1 MLLAR
6 CRVIAVKELIR
17 VVAPVPELRE
27 TLLAGLLN
35 ECLMGQSN
43 GDVLLHHCFM
53 FLPQE
58 DCKVCALTIGNT
70 TRLWKPI
77 GRAELFSLSIL
88 DYHPARRRFH

>member
-1 MLLAR
+1 MLLSR
-6 CRVIAVKELIR
+6 CRVVALKELVR
-17 VVAPVPELRE
+17 VVALAPQLRE

-35 ECLMGQSN
+35 ECLMERRK

-53 FLPQE
+53 FLPYE